1 MQLFKTLLAG
11 AALVASVVAQGQ
23 IAFTSFPTSLQAGKP
38 FEIKWTGG
46 TPGQPVTITLRKGPS
61 DDLKDVAVLT
71 SSATGGSY
79 TFTPSTSLV
88 SGKDY
93 ALQISQGGQINYSNQ
108 FPITGGTGTPSSTS
122 ATTTGSSTAS
132 SGEPTKPATK
142 PVSTSSQASH
152 TVTHSTNHTT
162 MMTMTSSGTASM
174 GTGTTTS
181 RNTTMVTP
189 TLTSTRTPT
198 LTPTTSPTPTGNAAS
213 SLAAMSSPLAL
224 VMAALAAFAY
234 LN

>member
-23 IAFTSFPTSLQAGKP
+23 IAFTSFPSNLVAGKP
-38 FEIKWTGG
+38 FEVKWTGG
-46 TPGQPVTITLRKGPS
+46 APGAPVTITLRKGPS

-88 SGKDY
+88 SGPDY
-93 ALQISQGGQINYSNQ
+93 ALQITQGSQINYTGLFS
-108 FPITGGTGTPSSTS
+108 ITGGTGKPSSTS
-122 ATTTGSSTAS
+122 ATTTAS
-132 SGEPTKPATK
+132 SGYPTKPVTK
-142 PVSTSSQASH
+142 PVSTTHASM
-152 TVTHSTNHTT
+152 TITNSANSTT

-174 GTGTTTS
+174 GTGTTTH
-181 RNTTMVTP
+181 RNTTMATP
-189 TLTSTRTPT
+189 TLSSTRTPT
-198 LTPTTSPTPTGNAAS
+198 LSPTAKPTGNAAS

-224 VMAALAAFAY
+224 IMAALAAFAY